1 MRRSWPIPAILSL
14 WISPLLG
21 ADKLPAMHADP
32 SRVSVS
38 GLSSGAFMAV
48 QYEVAFSASTMGIG
62 VVAGGPYNCAY
73 VNAGGIASCMLG
85 FPLPPLASLSKDAAA
100 GFAALGQIDAVA
112 NVARAK
118 VYLFSGTNDAI
129 VASSVMDSLHEF
141 YTLLGVKKS
150 DMVYVHTV
158 HAGHGFISAN
168 GGNACDA
175 TETPFVNACR
185 SKGVLYD
192 QPQAILTQIYGTL
205 KPKVQTL
212 SSAPA
217 AFDQSAFASPLAG
230 LAATGYVYVPQPC
243 KAPGSQCAVHVV
255 FHGCAQGAGEVR
267 DAVYGK
273 LGYNEWAD
281 SNGIIVLYPQLD
293 PTGIPS
299 NIEGCW
305 DWTGY
310 TGLDFQVQSGKQL
323 SAVHA
328 MVAQLAGR

>member
-1 MRRSWPIPAILSL
+1 M
-14 WISPLLG
+14 LG
-21 ADKLPAMHADP
+21 ADKLPATHADA

-48 QYEVAFSASTMGIG
+48 QYEVAFSASTMGAG

-73 VNAGGIASCMLG
+73 VNAGGVASCMLG
-85 FPLPPLASLSKDAAA
+85 FPLPPLASLSKDAAV

-112 NVARAK
+112 NIARTK
-118 VYLFSGTNDAI
+118 VYLFSGTEDGI
-129 VASSVMDSLHEF
+129 VATSVMDSLRDF
-141 YTLLGVKKS
+141 YALLGVKKS
-150 DMVYVHTV
+150 DMLYVHTI
-158 HAGHGFISAN
+158 HAGHAFISAN

-185 SKGVLYD
+185 SQGVLYD

-205 KPKVQTL
+205 TPKAQTL

-217 AFDQSAFASPLAG
+217 AFDQSAFASPFAG
-230 LAATGYVYVPQPC
+230 LASNGYVYVPRSC
-243 KAPGSQCAVHVV
+243 KAPGSKCAVHVV
-255 FHGCAQGAGEVR
+255 FHGCAQGAGEVQ

-299 NIEGCW
+299 NIAGCW

-310 TGLDFQVQSGKQL
+310 TGPDFQVQSGKQL
-323 SAVHA
+323 AAVHA
-328 MVAQLAGR
+328 MVAQLTQP